1 MSNTLFRKGLVF
13 GTVAALATSALVGT
27 PAFAA
32 DEVVFAPTSGTSY
45 NTLADQ
51 TFSLSASLA
60 PGQVAGNAVQI
71 KYLIEATSGA
81 VRYIAGTSA
90 TAIVVSGSPT
100 GTATASAAQVVA
112 SGATSTS
119 VNVLNI
125 ALDASS
131 PTTATTSVK
140 VTAFVDSNNDGALTT
155 GEYNTVRT
163 VKFVKY
169 SEVVPT
175 VTLTT
180 PAVGDGTLKAAVSLA
195 DINVNQL
202 TAASYKVAFT
212 TTTATAAAVADVQVS
227 ATGTATSA
235 QLATSVPAN
244 VYLAAGDVVTAQA
257 KYGSTLLGT
266 AVTATV
272 AARTITVPVNADVTV
287 VEGANATGSTAR
299 TNSAFAAQLAVKDTA
314 STPAAKAGVSV
325 TAAITVSGSLSTS
338 RTLSVNGTVYNGTTA
353 LPTALALTTD
363 ASGNAVVN
371 LVTVGFAAAETVT
384 VAYTAQNITVSKQIT
399 MADAAFTVVDT
410 KDDTATANRAIA
422 KGGSV
427 TFNLKVADQFGQVIS
442 GAVRIKSILTVNGTA
457 KSAVYTAVAAGL
469 ATVTVTD
476 DQTAASP
483 GNDSVSFAIETQNAS
498 TLNWAVS
505 NYAGFGASS
514 AASQSVAIAVSASA
528 PGFDSVPTP
537 TGSATKFTGTVAPE
551 AYNTSTTA
559 LTNGVSI
566 LNVAAAL
573 STTVAGQQ
581 VTISGTG
588 LLFRVNGKNYADTV
602 TTFSGT
608 NGDFAVTV
616 YGHTSGDQTVTFA
629 TGSTTKTA
637 VITFAAGAPALVSLV
652 TPAQAQV
659 GQALDVVIN
668 VTDKWS
674 NAVATPTTGSN
685 AGILSVSS
693 TGTGYFASAA
703 PVANAA
709 GKATVKYIVGTADIG
724 TAYLSATLDLATDV
738 TTAKSIEFGLTDADV
753 VAGGHRVFVNSEFA
767 KGRTLTVTID
777 GVRVYSKVQST
788 DNAVELAFTQKKKGA
803 HTVTVRISGGLVFTE
818 KVTTN

>member
-32 DEVVFAPTSGTSY
+32 DEVVFAPTAGTSY
-45 NTLADQ
+45 NTLSDQ

-81 VRYIAGTSA
+81 VRYKAGTAA
-90 TAIVVSGSPT
+90 TPIVVT
-100 GTATASAAQVVA
+100 GAVANGQLDTASAAQVVA

-119 VNVLNI
+119 VNVLSF
-125 ALDASS
+125 ALTASDS
-131 PTTATTSVK
+131 TTATTSVK
-140 VTAFVDSNNDGALTT
+140 VTAFVDSNNDGLLTT
-155 GEYNTVRT
+155 GEYNTART

-180 PAVGDGTLKAAVSLA
+180 PKVGDATAKATVSLA
-195 DINVNQL
+195 DINVAQL

-212 TTTATAAAVADVQVS
+212 ATGTTTVTDVQVGS
-227 ATGTATSA
+227 DSTATTAS
-235 QLATSVPAN
+235 LTRV
-244 VYLAAGDVVTAQA
+244 LAADDVVTAQA

-266 AVTATV
+266 AATATV
-272 AARTITVPVNADVTV
+272 AARNITVPVNADVTV
-287 VEGANATGSTAR
+287 VEGANATGSSAR
-299 TNSAFAAQLAVKDTA
+299 TNSAFAVQLAVKDTA

-338 RTLSVNGTVYNGTTA
+338 RTLSVNGTVYNDSTK

-371 LVTVGFAAAETVT
+371 LVPVGFAASETIT
-384 VAYTAQNITVSKQIT
+384 VAYTAQNVTVSKTIT
-399 MADAAFTVVDT
+399 QADAAFSIVDT
-410 KDDTATANRAIA
+410 KDDTASANRAIA

-427 TFNLKVADQFGQVIS
+427 SFSLKVADQFGSAIS
-442 GAVRIKSILTVNGTA
+442 GSARIKSTLTVNGTA
-457 KSAVYTAVAAGL
+457 KTATYTAVAAGL

-476 DQTAASP
+476 DQTSATP
-483 GNDSVSFAIETQNAS
+483 GNDSVALVLETQNAS

-505 NYAGFGASS
+505 NFAGFGAAS

-602 TTFSGT
+602 SLFSGAS
-608 NGDFAVTV
+608 GDFAVTV
-616 YGHTSGDQTVTFA
+616 YGHTAGDQTVTFV
-629 TGSTTKTA
+629 TGTTTKTA
-637 VITFAAGAPALVSLV
+637 VITFAAGAPALVTLV

-659 GQALDVVIN
+659 GQALDIVIN
-668 VTDKWS
+668 VTDKWG
-674 NAVATPTTGSN
+674 NAKATPTTGAD

-738 TTAKSIEFGLTDADV
+738 TSAKSIEFGLTDADV
-753 VAGGHRVFVNSEFA
+753 VAGGHRVFVNAEFA
-767 KGRTLTVTID
+767 KGRTVTVSVD
-777 GVRVYSKVQST
+777 GVRVYSKVQTT

-803 HTVTVRISGGLVFTE
+803 HTVTVRISGGIVFTE
-818 KVTTN
+818 RVITN